1 MAAAVLP
8 QTRHDREARR
18 TGASGLFG
26 QVMAAES
33 AAETGEDDE
42 AIAAKAALILEMSD
56 GRLIGD
62 LAN

>member
-1 MAAAVLP
+1 
-8 QTRHDREARR
+8 
-18 TGASGLFG
+18 
-26 QVMAAES
+26 MAAES